1 MKHQQR
7 TKKNNTPYVSHSA
20 AGSEEE
26 EYGDQYSC
34 SSVGVFSATPTSTI
48 LLQEEEEINKGGLLG
63 LVGAQK
69 RQLSRTLP
77 AESPRRFTN
86 DIRGGGG
93 GATTPPPAREEVD
106 AAAVEAAMG
115 DLGEVIPSFNKS
127 FLKTKILELKWKGI
141 AIGVLFGHG
150 VAWDLNTVLPV
161 FR

>member
-1 MKHQQR
+1 MNKHQR

-26 EYGDQYSC
+26 DYEQYSC

-69 RQLSRTLP
+69 RKLPGTTLP

-93 GATTPPPAREEVD
+93 GATISTPSTTFKERN
-106 AAAVEAAMG
+106 
-115 DLGEVIPSFNKS
+115 SYKRRFR
-127 FLKTKILELKWKGI
+127 IL
-141 AIGVLFGHG
+141 
-150 VAWDLNTVLPV
+150 
-161 FR
+161 

>member
-69 RQLSRTLP
+69 RKFPGTTLP

-93 GATTPPPAREEVD
+93 GATTPPPARREEEVD

-115 DLGEVIPSFNKS
+115 DLGEVTPLFNK
-127 FLKTKILELKWKGI
+127 
-141 AIGVLFGHG
+141 
-150 VAWDLNTVLPV
+150 
-161 FR
+161 